1 MVLFREFFA
10 GSIQIIQGG
19 KLLNPG
25 TNNGRVRDA
34 WQGRKGLGWML
45 SVLIPGKWPPN
56 FHPVFPASVRSV
68 SLSATIWSH
77 LSRSCLRV
85 PGSDRIPQSLG
96 FSSTSHGC
104 GVVRQPDP
112 VVRNPGYY
120 PSFGCESN
128 TEQLFA
134 FGK

>member
-25 TNNGRVRDA
+25 TNNGRVRDV
-34 WQGRKGLGWML
+34 WQGRKGLGCML
-45 SVLIPGKWPPN
+45 LALIPDEWPPN
-56 FHPVFPASVRSV
+56 FRPVFLASVQSV
-68 SLSATIWSH
+68 SLSAAVWSH
-77 LSRSCLRV
+77 LSMSCPRV

-96 FSSTSHGC
+96 FSITSRGC

-112 VVRNPGYY
+112 VVRNLGYY
-120 PSFGCESN
+120 PSSGCESN
-128 TEQLFA
+128 TEQLFE
-134 FGK
+134 FEK